1 MLLVAQRRRHVTR
14 RIGGRIRR
22 IREHQQLTLTA
33 LATKAGCTKGSL
45 SKIENGKVN
54 IPVETL
60 DRLADALGVSLEDLV
75 RTEFGPFMRRQAVL
89 PMRGVG

>member
-1 MLLVAQRRRHVTR
+1 MLFLAQRRWHVTR
-14 RIGGRIRR
+14 RIGLRIRR
-22 IREHQQLTLTA
+22 IREHQRLTLTA

-54 IPVETL
+54 MPVETL
-60 DRLADALGVSLEDLV
+60 DRLAEALGVALEDLV
-75 RTEFGPFMRRQAVL
+75 RDDPGPFLRLQGSL